1 MNEQIHPSKIEIEFL
16 NIAYNRFID
25 LFREIMEDEFWK
37 KDPKYRLYRTKE
49 IFSVYSE
56 ILKYPP
62 IQWVIEGNKRPNF
75 SDVGRTLFKVI
86 RNVLLHFPFFDEW
99 AEIWI
104 KRSIVNLYSTKP
116 QLVDRFL
123 FENEGKEDL
132 KYRFW
137 EEDKKRMTYVS
148 IKFPRNYTADEK
160 IYMKDIIKERE
171 GVKFSIIFMDKFMD
185 NILKTQIE
193 EMKEI

>member
-1 MNEQIHPSKIEIEFL
+1 MDERIHPSETESEFL

-25 LFREIMEDEFWK
+25 LFREIIDDEFWE

-62 IQWVIEGNKRPNF
+62 IQWVIEDNKRPNF
-75 SDVGRTLFKVI
+75 SDVGGKLFRFV

-99 AEIWI
+99 DTIWI

-116 QLVDRFL
+116 QFIDRFL
-123 FENEGKEDL
+123 SENEGKEDL

-137 EEDKKRMTYVS
+137 EKDKKRMTYVS
-148 IKFPRNYTADEK
+148 IRFPLNYKADER
-160 IYMKDIIKERE
+160 IHLKDIIKEKE
-171 GVKFSIIFMDKFMD
+171 GVKFSIIFMDS
-185 NILKTQIE
+185 ILRTQIE
-193 EMKEI
+193 ELKET

>member
-1 MNEQIHPSKIEIEFL
+1 MDERIHPSETESEFL

-25 LFREIMEDEFWK
+25 LFREIIDDEFWE

-49 IFSVYSE
+49 ILSVYSE

-62 IQWVIEGNKRPNF
+62 IQWVIEDNKRPNF
-75 SDVGRTLFKVI
+75 SDVGGKLFRFV

-99 AEIWI
+99 DTIWI

-116 QLVDRFL
+116 QFIDRFL
-123 FENEGKEDL
+123 SENEGKEDL

-137 EEDKKRMTYVS
+137 EKDKKRMTYVS
-148 IKFPRNYTADEK
+148 IRFPLNYKADER
-160 IYMKDIIKERE
+160 IHLKDIIKEKE
-171 GVKFSIIFMDKFMD
+171 GVKFSIIFMDS
-185 NILKTQIE
+185 ILRTQIE
-193 EMKEI
+193 ELKET